1 MEAKSGRAPNRVKYL
16 RETLGVSKNE
26 LCRRAPVSIRELT
39 LIEQGH
45 VPGLRVARRIAE
57 NVIVAPVPLAD
68 SEAAA
73 LEAR

>member
-1 MEAKSGRAPNRVKYL
+1 
-16 RETLGVSKNE
+16 